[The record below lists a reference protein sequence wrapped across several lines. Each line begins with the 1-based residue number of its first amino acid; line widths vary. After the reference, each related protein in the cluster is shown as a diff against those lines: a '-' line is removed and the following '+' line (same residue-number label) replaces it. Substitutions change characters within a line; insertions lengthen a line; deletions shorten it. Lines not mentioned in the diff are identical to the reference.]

1 LLPTISPCA
10 ITNPRALQHVT
21 QCQDLHLTAPPPTA
35 TAATGTAGLPNQ
47 MVALMANQNQII
59 QQQQQQTQ
67 LTSTQNQKGFRR
79 LPGHLRRTW
88 LQASSRTHKDAV
100 DANGDA
106 CGGQVRTIP
115 TTGSQELFDAA
126 TNSLAKQQLQ
136 FDIQRKY
143 AIQIEISD
151 GAVAALREGLIL
163 NIGAGRLGAVNLFS
177 VGEEDISSA
186 IQSSSRD
193 VTDFLE
199 LHIARTDGMG
209 LSESQVKKAAKV
221 HYHVPT
227 NVDEGQRQL
236 IGSAALLGHL
246 FDQDNSTSA
255 IKSFLANF
263 IAHIEK
269 YKQSYMLLQFRDRA
283 FMMAVLVRINAHIQ
297 AYIQSCSSTPAGQ
310 QADARTLDMAEI
322 DIQNQVMFGT
332 FVSPAMPP
340 TLYNAFMSKIQKET
354 GLRLP
359 PPPPYTTPIPPG
371 QTNQNKKR
379 PNDATH
385 PRRQRG
391 APATNLAIKEQYAAK
406 ARQNWP
412 KFLKAS
418 YSQTIPTVAGETIC
432 LNFHV
437 KGSCDSLC
445 DRAKTHQTLDTAMY
459 NLLWEATIAALA
471 SM

>member
-1 LLPTISPCA
+1 MLTTFSKSATFLAMFQQRAQQYPANLATLQAFEGLNMEAAQDETYLINLESTVNGGMPLAVMTKTSEHEMSFSHSFKFDRQTPFNAAGQGKLWALQGWGNQATAISLGTTFVASENRVPAAASLLTAQSAAAFQALPAVATDPPVRIRPIAIVPPVLLNKLLQHPNKDPAELGYLAARFIMEIEAIVSIPNTPPTWEVARGLTWVLQYLWCCANNLLPTISPCA

-79 LPGHLRRTW
+79 LPGHLQKTW

-106 CGGQVRTIP
+106 CGGQVRTKP

-246 FDQDNSTSA
+246 FDQDN
-255 IKSFLANF
+255 
-263 IAHIEK
+263 
-269 YKQSYMLLQFRDRA
+269 
-283 FMMAVLVRINAHIQ
+283 
-297 AYIQSCSSTPAGQ
+297 
-310 QADARTLDMAEI
+310 
-322 DIQNQVMFGT
+322 
-332 FVSPAMPP
+332 
-340 TLYNAFMSKIQKET
+340 
-354 GLRLP
+354 
-359 PPPPYTTPIPPG
+359 
-371 QTNQNKKR
+371 
-379 PNDATH
+379 
-385 PRRQRG
+385 
-391 APATNLAIKEQYAAK
+391 
-406 ARQNWP
+406 
-412 KFLKAS
+412 
-418 YSQTIPTVAGETIC
+418 
-432 LNFHV
+432 
-437 KGSCDSLC
+437 
-445 DRAKTHQTLDTAMY
+445 
-459 NLLWEATIAALA
+459 
-471 SM
+471 